1 MEKNIIIYSTP
12 ACVYCK
18 MAKDF
23 LGKRGVKYTE
33 RDVAVDLKAREEMK
47 EKSQQSGVPVIDIDG
62 EIFVGFNRA
71 DLEAVLGLS
80 G

>member
-1 MEKNIIIYSTP
+1 MAKNIIIYSTP

-23 LGKRGVKYTE
+23 LDKREIKYAE